1 MPTSSLAET
10 IHNPLYECMPRAE
23 LSALQLRRLK
33 DVISRAFNHVPAYR
47 EKCRAAGVTPLDL
60 QTLADLRLFPCT
72 VKTDFRENY
81 PYGMFAVPMEEVV
94 RIHASSGTTGKSTV
108 VGYTAN
114 DIATWSE
121 VMARTMGCAGITR
134 KDVVQV
140 CYGYGLFTGG
150 LGVHYGAER
159 IGATVIPIS
168 GGNTKRQVT
177 VMEDF
182 GSTALASTPSYA
194 LHMAEVAQ
202 EMGILDQLKLRVGI
216 FGAEPWSEGMR
227 HDLERNLRVTAIDIY
242 GMSELIG
249 PGVSSECECQCGLHM
264 FEDHFYPEIIDPDT
278 GEVLPPG
285 SRGELVVT
293 TLTKEA
299 LPVIRY
305 RTRDISSLNYDQCEC
320 GRTMVRM
327 QRVTGR
333 SDDMLIIRGVNVFPS
348 QIEDVLT
355 NIEGTAPHYQLHVR
369 REGTLDELELWVEV
383 TEAVLKD
390 DIRSLE
396 TLSRRIT
403 AEIHSLLGLTC
414 RVKLV
419 EPKTIERSEGKA
431 KRVIDHR
438 TM

>member
-1 MPTSSLAET
+1 MPTSSLSST
-10 IHNPLYECMPRAE
+10 IYNPLYECMPRAE
-23 LSALQLRRLK
+23 LRALQLRRLK

-47 EKCRAAGVTPLDL
+47 EKCRAASVTPLDM
-60 QTLADLRLFPCT
+60 QTLDDLRHFPCT

-81 PYGMFAVPMEEVV
+81 PFGMFAVPMEEVV

-114 DIATWSE
+114 DVATWAE

-202 EMGILDQLKLRVGI
+202 EMGVLDDLKLRVGI

-227 HDLERNLRVTAIDIY
+227 HDLERALHVTAIDIY

-278 GEVLPPG
+278 GDVLPPG
-285 SRGELVVT
+285 TRGELVVT

-305 RTRDISSLNYDQCEC
+305 RTRDISALTYEQCEC

-327 QRVTGR
+327 ERVTGR

-396 TLSRRIT
+396 TLSRRIMS
-403 AEIHSLLGLTC
+403 EIHSLLGLTC

-438 TM
+438 KL

>member
-1 MPTSSLAET
+1 
-10 IHNPLYECMPRAE
+10 MPRAE

>member
-1 MPTSSLAET
+1 
-10 IHNPLYECMPRAE
+10 
-23 LSALQLRRLK
+23 
-33 DVISRAFNHVPAYR
+33 
-47 EKCRAAGVTPLDL
+47 
-60 QTLADLRLFPCT
+60 
-72 VKTDFRENY
+72 
-81 PYGMFAVPMEEVV
+81 
-94 RIHASSGTTGKSTV
+94 
-108 VGYTAN
+108 
-114 DIATWSE
+114 
-121 VMARTMGCAGITR
+121 MARTMGCAGITR
-134 KDVVQV
+134 KDVLQV

-168 GGNTKRQVT
+168 GGNTKRQVM

-182 GSTALASTPSYA
+182 GSTVLASTPSYA
-194 LHMAEVAQ
+194 LYMAEVAR
-202 EMGILDQLKLRVGI
+202 EMGIFERLKLRVGI

-227 HDLERNLRVTAIDIY
+227 QDVQRSLNLLAIDIY

-249 PGVSSECECQCGLHM
+249 PGVSSECTHQCGLHI
-264 FEDHFYPEIIDPDT
+264 FEDHFYPEIIDPET

-305 RTRDISSLNYDQCEC
+305 RTRDITALTWEPCAC
-320 GRTMVRM
+320 GRTAVRM
-327 QRVTGR
+327 DRVTGR

-348 QIEDVLT
+348 QVEEVLT
-355 NIEGTAPHYQLHVR
+355 TIEGTAPHYQLHVR

-390 DIRSLE
+390 EIRSLE
-396 TLSRRIT
+396 SLARRIT
-403 AEIHSLLGLTC
+403 AEIQSTLGLTC

-438 TM
+438 KA

>member
-1 MPTSSLAET
+1 MALASTLST
-10 IHNPLYECMPRAE
+10 IYNPLYECMSRDE
-23 LSALQLRRLK
+23 LQALQVRRLQ
-33 DVISRAFNHVPAYR
+33 DVISRVYNHVAAYR
-47 EKCRAAGVTPLDL
+47 ATCQAAGVTPQDL
-60 QTLADLRLFPCT
+60 QTLADLRHFPFT
-72 VKTDFRENY
+72 YKHDFRENY
-81 PYGMFAVPMEEVV
+81 PFGMFAVPMEEVV

-108 VGYTAN
+108 VGYTQN
-114 DIATWSE
+114 DIHTWSE
-121 VMARTMGCAGITR
+121 VMARTMGCGGATR

-150 LGVHYGAER
+150 LGAHYGAER
-159 IGATVIPIS
+159 LGATVIPIS
-168 GGNTKRQVT
+168 GGNTRRQVT
-177 VMEDF
+177 VMQDF
-182 GSTALASTPSYA
+182 GSTVLASTPSYA
-194 LHMAEVAQ
+194 LHMAEVAA
-202 EMGILDQLKLRVGI
+202 EMGVLDQLKLRVGF

-227 HDLERNLRVTAIDIY
+227 ADLERDLRVTAIDIY

-249 PGVSSECECQCGLHM
+249 PGVSSECAHQCGLHV

-278 GEVLPPG
+278 EAVLPPG
-285 SRGELVVT
+285 SRGELVMT

-305 RTRDISSLNYDQCEC
+305 RTRDISALHYETCAC

-327 QRVTGR
+327 DRVTGR

-348 QIEDVLT
+348 QIEEVLT
-355 NIEGTAPHYQLHVR
+355 SIEGTAPHYQIHVL

-383 TEAVLKD
+383 TEAVLRD
-390 DIRSLE
+390 EIRALE
-396 TLSRRIT
+396 SLSRRI
-403 AEIHSLLGLTC
+403 AADINAALNVHC

-438 TM
+438 KM

>member
-1 MPTSSLAET
+1 MATATTSTT
-10 IHNPLYECMPRAE
+10 IFNPLYECMDRSE
-23 LSALQLRRLK
+23 LQALQLRRMK
-33 DVISRAFNHVPAYR
+33 DVIARVYNHVPMYR
-47 EKCRAAGVTPLDL
+47 NHCKEQGVTPLDL
-60 QTLADLRLFPCT
+60 QTLADLRHFPFT
-72 VKTDFRENY
+72 VKNDYRENY
-81 PYGMFAVPMEEVV
+81 PFGLFAVPMEEVV
-94 RIHASSGTTGKSTV
+94 RIHSSSGTTGKPTV
-108 VGYTAN
+108 VGYTQN
-114 DIATWSE
+114 DVNLWAE

-134 KDVVQV
+134 KDILQV

-159 IGATVIPIS
+159 LGATVIPIS
-168 GGNTKRQVT
+168 GGNTKRQVM

-194 LHMAEVAQ
+194 LYMAEVAE
-202 EMGILDQLKLRVGI
+202 EMGVSDKLKLRVGI
-216 FGAEPWSEGMR
+216 FGAEPWSEAMR
-227 HDLERNLRVTAIDIY
+227 HDLERNLNLMAIDIY
-242 GMSELIG
+242 GMCELIG
-249 PGVSSECECQCGLHM
+249 PGVSSECECQQGLHI

-278 GEVLPPG
+278 EEVLPPG

-293 TLTKEA
+293 TVTKEA
-299 LPVIRY
+299 APVIRY
-305 RTRDISSLNYDQCEC
+305 RTRDITSLNYERCAC

-327 QRVTGR
+327 DRVTGR

-348 QIEDVLT
+348 QLEDVLV
-355 NIEGTAPHYQLHVR
+355 NIEGTAPHYQLHVT

-390 DIRSLE
+390 EIRALE
-396 TLSRRIT
+396 TLARRIT
-403 AEIHSLLGLTC
+403 GEIQSALNVNC

-438 TM
+438 KM